1 MLVEISSI
9 KGRPIWFFTPY
20 EFVMNIDLFT
30 NLEKDLIYSSSDLIL
45 ADKELIE
52 NEIIKQFKE
61 INIEIISKKNDSLVF
76 EIDSFNLNLFSI
88 H

>member
-20 EFVMNIDLFT
+20 VFAMKIDLYT
-30 NLEKDLIYSSSDLIL
+30 KIEKDLIYRSSDLIL

-61 INIEIISKKNDSLVF
+61 INIEIISNKNDNLVF
-76 EIDSFNLNLFSI
+76 EIDSFELISV
-88 H
+88 